1 MQRPELGTAHWEC
14 QSSRLVWRRCCRLPL
29 CLIPC
34 RLLVGSGA
42 NCSCLFWFL
51 PDLWGLLRR
60 WSSPHW
66 DLSYGFPRAQHLGLT
81 LVLASFELFLF
92 TLCCCGQNLVPC
104 TWYMVTELYQ
114 FMNCYCSSV
123 CSPVARSVGSLSRAS
138 SAVVANLH
146 LFLIKAYLLGKKEGY
161 SKLKRFVPGCSLIS
175 FICWFRLSSLLF
187 LVHAHHHCEP
197 LCLLCSRAYS
207 QLWQNSLI

>member
-51 PDLWGLLRR
+51 RRSAQKVEFSALRPELWISESSASRSDFSSCLIWALPFHFVLLRTE
-60 WSSPHW
+60 SGALYMVVK
-66 DLSYGFPRAQHLGLT
+66 LS
-81 LVLASFELFLF
+81 
-92 TLCCCGQNLVPC
+92 
-104 TWYMVTELYQ
+104 VTELYQ

-197 LCLLCSRAYS
+197 LCLLCSHAYS